1 MFVQWERPRWW
12 VVRLYKPYKN
22 RTGGYHSSI
31 WVLALS
37 VDRAIEAAQ
46 AQEPESRIESVN
58 DTGAVDI
65 VVDAPMTPNVQ
76 VEGAEGCLQPKA
88 PSRTPG

>member
-1 MFVQWERPRWW
+1 MFIRWDRPRRWA
-12 VVRLYKPYKN
+12 VRLYRPYKN
-22 RTGGYHSSI
+22 RTGGYHSTI
-31 WVLALS
+31 GVLAMS

-65 VVDAPMTPNVQ
+65 VVDAPMTTNVGVQ
-76 VEGAEGCLQPKA
+76 GPAACGR
-88 PSRTPG
+88 SPGTTG